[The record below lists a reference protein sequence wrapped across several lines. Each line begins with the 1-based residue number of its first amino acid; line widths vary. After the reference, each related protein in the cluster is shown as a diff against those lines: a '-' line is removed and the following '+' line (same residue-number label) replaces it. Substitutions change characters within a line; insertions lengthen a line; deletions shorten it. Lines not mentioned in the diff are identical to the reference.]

1 MKRILCFALMSL
13 TLSGCFLRTHK
24 ADVIQ
29 GNVIT
34 ESQVKSLHTGMSLQ
48 QVKNLM
54 GSPVLINV
62 FTPNRE
68 VYLYTYQEGYGAIK
82 KKSVEIT
89 LSHGVVRDVQVKAY
103 S

>member
-1 MKRILCFALMSL
+1 MNKILCLALISL

-34 ESQVKSLHTGMSLQ
+34 DSQIRSLHTGMSAQ
-48 QVKNLM
+48 QVKNVM
-54 GSPVLINV
+54 GTPVLINV

-68 VYLYTYQEGYGAIK
+68 VYLYTYQAGYGQMK

-89 LSHGVVRDVQVKAY
+89 LSNGVVKDIQVKPL